1 MKRSVVFT
9 EEQLARSVLAMQTAL
24 KGIGLGGLSGEAT
37 QKLIEAIGLIAH
49 DELQNTLE
57 LMQRKQAE

>member
-1 MKRSVVFT
+1 MSKK
-9 EEQLARSVLAMQTAL
+9 LAY
-24 KGIGLGGLSGEAT
+24 IGGLSGEAT

-57 LMQRKQAE
+57 LIRGNKPNEPQNCLHRAPAR